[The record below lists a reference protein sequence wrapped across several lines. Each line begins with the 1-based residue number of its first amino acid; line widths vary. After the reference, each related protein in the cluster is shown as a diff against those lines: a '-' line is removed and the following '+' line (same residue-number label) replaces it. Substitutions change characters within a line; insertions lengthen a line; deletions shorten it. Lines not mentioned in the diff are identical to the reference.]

1 MLETLFEIEHLPM
14 ASLVACSGVVLFF
27 QGFRHLRS
35 ARRVENT
42 PTARIRSLPLGTVE
56 IRGTATSAEP
66 IAAPLS
72 GKPVAYYE
80 VEVEEYRRRKNHSSW
95 VTVHREASDEPFG
108 VDDGTGVITVLPD
121 GAETHL
127 PVDFQHEAVRFSD
140 LPSDLEA
147 KLSSWNVRRG
157 LFGGNRLRL
166 TERHVDL
173 GSAVYVYGVA
183 QEHPHLRRVQAERV
197 NEKLRDLKSD
207 PETMRT
213 LDFDGD
219 GNISH
224 HEWDHARTR
233 AAGEARDELEADRV
247 VIARGHSGEM
257 FLISD
262 HDEGNLVSSLRWRA
276 LGFVFGGAALTVGA
290 AGYLIYSTIGLG

>member
-14 ASLVACSGVVLFF
+14 ASLAAVSGVLLFF
-27 QGFRHLRS
+27 KGFHHLRS

-42 PTARIRSLPLGTVE
+42 ATARIRSLPLGTVE
-56 IRGTATSAEP
+56 IRGTATSADA

-80 VEVEEYRRRKNHSSW
+80 LEVEEYRRGKNQSRW
-95 VTVHREASDEPFG
+95 VTVHREASSEPFA
-108 VDDGTGVITVLPD
+108 VDDQTGVITVLPD

-127 PVDFQHEAVRFSD
+127 PIDFRHEASRFSD
-140 LPSDLEA
+140 LPSDLETR
-147 KLSSWNVRRG
+147 LSSWNVRRG
-157 LFGGNRLRL
+157 LFGSNRLRL
-166 TERHVDL
+166 TERHIDL
-173 GSAVYVYGVA
+173 GSPVYVYGVA
-183 QEHPHLRRVQAERV
+183 QEHPHMRRVRAERV

-207 PETMRT
+207 PEAMRT

-219 GNISH
+219 GNVSH

-233 AAGEARDELEADRV
+233 AAAEARDELEADRV
-247 VIARGHSGEM
+247 VVARGQRGEM

-262 HDEGNLVSSLRWRA
+262 HDEGDLVSSLRWRSFG
-276 LGFVFGGAALTVGA
+276 LVFGGAALTVGA
-290 AGYLIYSTIGLG
+290 AGYLIYATVGLG